1 MESQTSGRVTGPR
14 AFEQLIA
21 EQLQREGYQTELTS
35 YSHDGGV
42 DIFATKG
49 EERLA
54 VQVKMYAGARPV
66 NLRQILE
73 LRGAQALY
81 GCTGAAIATDGAL
94 ARDAEDA
101 ANRLSIRILRPGV
114 RLEAGAQPTEG
125 CGASRIRSEL
135 APATGLTFED
145 IWRDSVMPLA
155 GRVLTRAD
163 GSRNEIVS
171 VDWGAV
177 HRITSNGR
185 PQTIPIEILRWAIE
199 QVLATG
205 SVTRDEINA
214 KYEGRASSGIA
225 LILGEVPEFEVGGR
239 PLTIRLRE
247 GRDR

>member
-1 MESQTSGRVTGPR
+1 MESQTSRKITGPR

-21 EQLQREGYQTELTS
+21 EQLQGEGYQTELTS

-54 VQVKMYAGARPV
+54 VQAKMYAGARPV

-81 GCTGAAIATDGAL
+81 GCTGAVIATDGAL
-94 ARDAEDA
+94 APDAEDA
-101 ANRLSIRILRPGV
+101 ANRLCIRILRPGV
-114 RLEAGAQPTEG
+114 PLQAGAQPTERR
-125 CGASRIRSEL
+125 GASPISSER
-135 APATGLTFED
+135 ASATGLTFEG

-155 GRVLTRAD
+155 GRTLARPD
-163 GSRNEIVS
+163 GSQNEIVS
-171 VDWGAV
+171 VDWGGV

-185 PQTIPIEILRWAIE
+185 PQTIPIEIFRWAIE
-199 QVLATG
+199 QVLASG
-205 SVTRDEINA
+205 SVTRDAINE
-214 KYEGRASSGIA
+214 KHEGRASSGMA

-239 PLTIRLRE
+239 PLTIRLRT
-247 GRDR
+247 GGDR